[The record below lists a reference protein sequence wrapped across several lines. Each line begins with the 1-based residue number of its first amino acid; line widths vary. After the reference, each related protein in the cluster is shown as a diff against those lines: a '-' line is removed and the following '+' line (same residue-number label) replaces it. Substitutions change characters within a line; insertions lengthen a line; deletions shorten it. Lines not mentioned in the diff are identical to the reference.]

1 MAFDAT
7 YDACVLHP
15 AGLRDLLI
23 RLATTGLFRAHWSTD
38 ILDEMVRSILRRR
51 PDLTE
56 AQLARTR
63 QLMCEAVPD
72 CLTTGYE
79 RLLDGLHLPDPND
92 QHVVAV
98 AIRSGSQVIVT
109 ENLSDFPADVL
120 RSYNIEA
127 QTPDEFLL
135 HLVDLSPATIFRVLE
150 AQAAALRHPPM
161 SVDELLDHLTRSGL
175 PRSVAALRGC

>member
-92 QHVVAV
+92 RHVVAV

-120 RSYNIEA
+120 RSYNVEA

-150 AQAAALRHPPM
+150 AQAAALRN
-161 SVDELLDHLTRSGL
+161 
-175 PRSVAALRGC
+175 PR